1 MLKGITENGEMKNVK
16 LSENGAM
23 KVELEVSKGG
33 LETTSSKDREITLIA
48 SVLSI
53 GTEEQSIVVNKK
65 VTSIMVAN
73 YSETADITL
82 NAGGT
87 DLQIGANLALELP
100 VNLQVENLTIVS
112 TEADTKIQLV
122 VKGVE

>member
-1 MLKGITENGEMKNVK
+1 MLKGITENGEMKNVR
-16 LSENGAM
+16 LNDDGAL
-23 KVELEVSKGG
+23 KVALESTEDGIK
-33 LETTSSKDREITLIA
+33 TTSNQDREITLVA
-48 SVLSI
+48 SVLSV
-53 GTEEQSIVVNKK
+53 GTDAQPIVVNKK

-82 NAGGT
+82 NAGGK

-100 VNLQVENLTIVS
+100 VNLQVENLTLTS

>member
-1 MLKGITENGEMKNVK
+1 MLKGITENGEMKNVR
-16 LSENGAM
+16 LNDDGAL
-23 KVELEVSKGG
+23 KVALESNEEGIK
-33 LETTSSKDREITLIA
+33 TTSNQDREITLVA
-48 SVLSI
+48 SVLSV
-53 GTEEQSIVVNKK
+53 GTGAQSIVVNKK

-82 NAGGT
+82 NAGGK

-100 VNLQVENLTIVS
+100 VNLQVENLTLTS
-112 TEADTKIQLV
+112 TEANTKIQLV

>member
-1 MLKGITENGEMKNVK
+1 MLKGITENGEMKNVRV
-16 LSENGAM
+16 NNDGAL
-23 KVELEVSKGG
+23 KVALESNEEGIK
-33 LETTSSKDREITLIA
+33 TTSNQDREITLVA
-48 SVLSI
+48 SVLSV
-53 GTEEQSIVVNKK
+53 GTGAQSIVVNKK

-82 NAGGT
+82 NTGEK

-100 VNLQVENLTIVS
+100 VNLQVENLTLTS

>member
-23 KVELEVSKGG
+23 KVEFEVSKGG

-53 GTEEQSIVVNKK
+53 GTDEQSIVVNKK

>member
-1 MLKGITENGEMKNVK
+1 MLKGITENGEMKNVR
-16 LSENGAM
+16 LNDDGAL
-23 KVELEVSKGG
+23 KVALESTEDGIK
-33 LETTSSKDREITLIA
+33 TTSNQDREITLVA
-48 SVLSI
+48 SVLSV
-53 GTEEQSIVVNKK
+53 GTDAQSIVVNKK

-82 NAGGT
+82 NAGGK

-100 VNLQVENLTIVS
+100 VNLQVENLTLTS

>member
-33 LETTSSKDREITLIA
+33 LEITSSKDREITLIA

>member
-1 MLKGITENGEMKNVK
+1 MLKGITENGEMKNVRV
-16 LSENGAM
+16 NNDGAL
-23 KVELEVSKGG
+23 KVALESTEDGIK
-33 LETTSSKDREITLIA
+33 TTSNQDREITFVA
-48 SVLSI
+48 SVLSV
-53 GTEEQSIVVNKK
+53 GTGAQSIVVNKK

-82 NAGGT
+82 NAGGK

-100 VNLQVENLTIVS
+100 VNLQVENLTLTS

>member
-1 MLKGITENGEMKNVK
+1 MLKGITENGEMKNVR
-16 LSENGAM
+16 LNDDGAL
-23 KVELEVSKGG
+23 KVALESTEDGIK
-33 LETTSSKDREITLIA
+33 TTSNQDREITLVA
-48 SVLSI
+48 SVLSV
-53 GTEEQSIVVNKK
+53 GTDAQPIIVNKK

-82 NAGGT
+82 NAGGK
-87 DLQIGANLALELP
+87 DLQIGANLAIELP
-100 VNLQVENLTIVS
+100 VNLQVENLTLTS

>member
-1 MLKGITENGEMKNVK
+1 MLKGITENGEMKNVRV
-16 LSENGAM
+16 NNDGAL
-23 KVELEVSKGG
+23 KVALESNEEGIK
-33 LETTSSKDREITLIA
+33 TTSNQDREITLVA
-48 SVLSI
+48 SVLSV
-53 GTEEQSIVVNKK
+53 GTDAQSIVVNKK

-82 NAGGT
+82 NTGEK

-100 VNLQVENLTIVS
+100 VNLQVENLTLTS

>member
-1 MLKGITENGEMKNVK
+1 MLKGITENGEMKNVRV
-16 LSENGAM
+16 NNDGAL
-23 KVELEVSKGG
+23 KVALESTEDGIK
-33 LETTSSKDREITLIA
+33 TTSNQDREITLVA
-48 SVLSI
+48 SVLSV
-53 GTEEQSIVVNKK
+53 GTGAQSIVVNKK

-82 NAGGT
+82 NTGEK

-100 VNLQVENLTIVS
+100 VNLQVENLTLTS

>member
-82 NAGGT
+82 NAGDT

>member
-1 MLKGITENGEMKNVK
+1 MLKGITENGEMKNVRV
-16 LSENGAM
+16 NNDGAL
-23 KVELEVSKGG
+23 KVALESTEDGIK
-33 LETTSSKDREITLIA
+33 TTSNQDREITLVA
-48 SVLSI
+48 SVLSV
-53 GTEEQSIVVNKK
+53 GTDAQPIVVNKK

-82 NAGGT
+82 NAGGK

-100 VNLQVENLTIVS
+100 VNLQVENLTLTS

>member
-112 TEADTKIQLV
+112 TEDDTKIQVV